1 MLSVHSNRKRQQ
13 TSSSSFEK
21 QRKKKTI
28 RFFWLWGF
36 MGCRWNLDTTISA
49 KVGAITVISHVKIPF
64 LGLFLSSRAQL
75 ETGDVTHSQT
85 PIRGEAGELTLKSL

>member
-1 MLSVHSNRKRQQ
+1 MYTQIESDSKLVQAHLKNKG
-13 TSSSSFEK
+13 
-21 QRKKKTI
+21 KKKTI
-28 RFFWLWGF
+28 RFFGLWGF

-64 LGLFLSSRAQL
+64 LGLVLSSRAQL

-85 PIRGEAGELTLKSL
+85 PIRGEAGELTF

>member
-21 QRKKKTI
+21 QRKKKNHKVF
-28 RFFWLWGF
+28 RALGVYGLK
-36 MGCRWNLDTTISA
+36 MSA

-85 PIRGEAGELTLKSL
+85 PIRGEAGELTF